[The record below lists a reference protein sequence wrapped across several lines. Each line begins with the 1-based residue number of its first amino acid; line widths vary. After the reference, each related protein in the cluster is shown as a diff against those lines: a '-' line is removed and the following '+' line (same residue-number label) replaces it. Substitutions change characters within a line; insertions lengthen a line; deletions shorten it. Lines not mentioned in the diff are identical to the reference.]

1 MLKLAALAFAAS
13 TTLASPATTENPLDA
28 TGPWWEKITVTM
40 TGDGKPQTCRYESSI
55 GGADACSVEGSDGKT
70 ATAKSE
76 NSEQFTKITF
86 ERRFAPGANLPDAG
100 KLHPGDTLIGGSIMA
115 LAIDGKGAV
124 KGCEVVA
131 TSGGVKPDY
140 GCEEA
145 EAEKF
150 AASTNAATEPKQAYM
165 TILVYG
171 HSEQMV

>member
-13 TTLASPATTENPLDA
+13 TTLATPATNENPLDQ

-40 TGDGKPQTCRYESSI
+40 TGDGQPQGCRYESSV
-55 GGADACSVEGSDGKT
+55 GDANACAVEGADAKGAGKSD
-70 ATAKSE
+70 

-86 ERRFAPGANLPDAG
+86 ERRFAPGAKLPDVEA
-100 KLHPGDTLIGGSIMA
+100 LHPGDTLIGGAIMA
-115 LAIDGKGAV
+115 LAIDGAGAV

-145 EAEKF
+145 AAEKF
-150 AASTNAATEPKQAYM
+150 AASTNAPAEPKQAFM

-171 HSEQMV
+171 HSEQLT

>member
-13 TTLASPATTENPLDA
+13 TTLATPATTETPLDA

-40 TGDGKPQTCRYESSI
+40 TGDGKPQSCRYESSTS
-55 GGADACSVEGSDGKT
+55 GADGCAVEGADAKSAGK
-70 ATAKSE
+70 SN

-86 ERRFAPGANLPDAG
+86 ERRFAPGGKLPDIG
-100 KLHPGDTLIGGSIMA
+100 KLHPGDTLLGGSIMS
-115 LAIDGKGAV
+115 LAIDAAGSV
-124 KGCEVVA
+124 KGCKVVA

-145 EAEKF
+145 AAEKF
-150 AASTNAATEPKQAYM
+150 AASTNAPAEPTQAFM

-171 HSEQMV
+171 HSEDVV

>member
-13 TTLASPATTENPLDA
+13 TTLAAPATTETPLDA

-40 TGDGKPQTCRYESSI
+40 TGDGKPRSCRYESSTS
-55 GGADACSVEGSDGKT
+55 GADGCAVEGADAKATGK
-70 ATAKSE
+70 SN

-86 ERRFAPGANLPDAG
+86 ERRFAPGTKLPDVG
-100 KLHPGDTLIGGSIMA
+100 KLHPGDTLLGGSIMA
-115 LAIDGKGAV
+115 LAIDAAGSV
-124 KGCEVVA
+124 KGCKVVA

-145 EAEKF
+145 AAEKF
-150 AASTNAATEPKQAYM
+150 AASTNAPTEPKQAYM

-171 HSEQMV
+171 HSEQVV

>member
-13 TTLASPATTENPLDA
+13 TTLATPQASETPLDA

-40 TGDGKPQTCRYESSI
+40 TGDGKAQSCRYESSV
-55 GGADACSVEGSDGKT
+55 GGKDACAVDGADAKSQGK
-70 ATAKSE
+70 SN

-86 ERRFAPGANLPDAG
+86 ERRFAPGAQLPDIG
-100 KLHPGDTLIGGSIMA
+100 KLHPGDTLLGGSIMA
-115 LAIDGKGAV
+115 LAIDAGGSV
-124 KGCEVVA
+124 KGCKVVA

-145 EAEKF
+145 AAEKF
-150 AASTNAATEPKQAYM
+150 AASTNAPSEPKQAYM

-171 HSEQMV
+171 HAEQVV

>member
-13 TTLASPATTENPLDA
+13 TTLATPAPSDTPLNA

-40 TGDGKPQTCRYESSI
+40 TGDGNPQTCRYESSL
-55 GGADACSVEGSDGKT
+55 GGADACAVEGKDGK
-70 ATAKSE
+70 AVAKSD

-86 ERRFAPGANLPDAG
+86 ERRFAPGGKLPDAG
-100 KLHPGDTLIGGSIMA
+100 KLHPGDTLLGGSIMA
-115 LAIDGKGAV
+115 LAIDGEGAV

-145 EAEKF
+145 AAEKF
-150 AASTNAATEPKQAYM
+150 AASTNAPSEPKQAYM

-171 HSEQMV
+171 HSEQVV

>member
-13 TTLASPATTENPLDA
+13 TTLATPATNENPLDA

-40 TGDGKPQTCRYESSI
+40 TGDGKPQSCRYESSV
-55 GGADACSVEGSDGKT
+55 GGKDSCAVEGNDGK
-70 ATAKSE
+70 AVGKSD

-86 ERRFAPGANLPDAG
+86 ERRFAPGEKLPDAG

-115 LAIDGKGAV
+115 LAIDAKGAV

-145 EAEKF
+145 AAEKF
-150 AASTNAATEPKQAYM
+150 AASTNAPSEPKQAYM

-171 HSEQMV
+171 HSEQVV